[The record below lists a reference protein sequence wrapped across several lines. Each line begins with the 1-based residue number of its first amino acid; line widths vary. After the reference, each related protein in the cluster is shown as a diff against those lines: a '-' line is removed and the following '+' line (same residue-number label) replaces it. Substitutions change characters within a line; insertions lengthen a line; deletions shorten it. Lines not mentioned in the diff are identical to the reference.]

1 VTPGNIRVDHV
12 SVRRTAAFRALRLI
26 PIVVA
31 VVSIVVAVIGFVL
44 FDTDPSIYRERLWLV
59 KEVLPGAIVFSLAGA
74 ILLGHR
80 QARAVGG
87 VLLAC
92 GCVGSLYLLACGFWY
107 WELYNVP
114 PWGYS
119 QPLTTIVFSVL
130 GSAFF
135 VLMLIVLPQVFP
147 NGLLPGRG
155 WVAVLV
161 ASLVVQ
167 VPTIAYSAYFEYL
180 YDLLRWEDEDR
191 LRAEY
196 AGVALV
202 LPQNAQVVLWNS
214 PVWVAG
220 LVAMATLLVRWRRGS
235 TLVRQQIGWL
245 VAAGLITAVLTTI
258 GYTAQEWIIPLVA
271 IVWPLAV
278 VAIIS
283 LAVLQHHLFDIRV
296 VIRRVVVYGALTG
309 LITVLF
315 VGVYSAV
322 LAGASTQVSDVRVRW
337 VAGMA
342 AAAGVVLLAEPARRR
357 LMALLEARFLGARR
371 DPLAALAR
379 LQDRVVDGAA
389 DDIAVLRTVAETVA
403 AAVRSPSVAVA
414 VHRGPQLETAAST
427 GEEEERP
434 LVRPLLYRGER
445 LGELRVG
452 HRTPGESY
460 GRADI
465 ALLDQLAYQTAAL
478 VYGLRRDT
486 ELAQVRRESLEA
498 LAEVQTRVGRDL
510 HDGIAPLLAGAG
522 LSAEALRMGM
532 PEGTNDERKAEQ
544 LAVRLR
550 TAASEVRRLAHD
562 LALDG
567 AAASS
572 LEADLRRHVATLK
585 GPAVPEIEL
594 TIQVAEPLP
603 GAVRQ
608 GAYLVILEAMNNVI
622 RHARARHL
630 RVRVNGGPDELVL
643 EVADDGV
650 GLDEPY
656 VSGLGVTSMRSR
668 IQALGGTF
676 DLAAGAVSGTHLK
689 AILPV
694 RT

>member
-1 VTPGNIRVDHV
+1 M
-12 SVRRTAAFRALRLI
+12 RRTAASRALRLV
-26 PIVVA
+26 PVVVA

-74 ILLGHR
+74 ILVGHR
-80 QARAVGG
+80 QARPVGG

-119 QPLTTIVFSVL
+119 QPITTIVFSVL

-147 NGLLPGRG
+147 DGLLPGRG

-167 VPTIAYSAYFEYL
+167 VPTIAYSAYIEYMR
-180 YDLLRWEDEDR
+180 DLLRWEEEDQ
-191 LRAEY
+191 LRPPLGAM
-196 AGVALV
+196 V
-202 LPQNAQVVLWNS
+202 LPQNAEVVLWNS

-220 LVAMATLLVRWRRGS
+220 LVAVATLLVRWRRGS

-296 VIRRVVVYGALTG
+296 VIRRIVVYGTLTG

-322 LAGASTQVSDVRVRW
+322 LAGASTQVSDIRVRW

-357 LMALLEARFLGARR
+357 LTALLEARFLGARR

-389 DDIAVLRTVAETVA
+389 DDTAVLQAVAETVA
-403 AAVRSPSVAVA
+403 AAVRSPAVAVA
-414 VHRGPQLETAAST
+414 VHRGPQLETVAST
-427 GEEEERP
+427 GEGEDRP

-445 LGELRVG
+445 LGELRVS

-498 LAEVQTRVGRDL
+498 VAEVQTRVGRDM

-532 PEGTNDERKAEQ
+532 PEGTNDEREAEQ
-544 LAVRLR
+544 LATRLR

-594 TIQVAEPLP
+594 TIQAAEPLP
-603 GAVRQ
+603 AAVRQ

-622 RHARARHL
+622 QHAHARHAQ
-630 RVRVNGGPDELVL
+630 VRVNGGPDELVL

-676 DLAAGAVSGTHLK
+676 DLTAGVVNGTHLK
-689 AILPV
+689 AKLPL

>member
-1 VTPGNIRVDHV
+1 M
-12 SVRRTAAFRALRLI
+12 RRTAAFRALRLL
-26 PIVVA
+26 PVVVA
-31 VVSIVVAVIGFVL
+31 VVSIVVAVTGFML
-44 FDTDPSIYRERLWLV
+44 FDTDPSIYRHRLWLV

-80 QARAVGG
+80 QARPVGG

-92 GCVGSLYLLACGFWY
+92 GCVGSLYLLTCGFWY

-119 QPLTTIVFSVL
+119 QPLTTIVFNVL

-135 VLMLIVLPQVFP
+135 ILMLIVLPQVFP
-147 NGLLPGRG
+147 DGLLPGRG

-167 VPTIAYSAYFEYL
+167 VPAVAYTVYFEYL
-180 YDLLRWEDEDR
+180 YDLLRWRDEAWAR
-191 LRAEY
+191 QHEVTLVMPQATE
-196 AGVALV
+196 VALW
-202 LPQNAQVVLWNS
+202 NAPL
-214 PVWVAG
+214 WVAG
-220 LVAMATLLVRWRRGS
+220 LVAVGTLLVRWRRGS
-235 TLVRQQIGWL
+235 SLVRQQIGWL
-245 VAAGLITAVLTTI
+245 AAAGLVTAVLI
-258 GYTAQEWIIPLVA
+258 MVGYTAQEWIVPVVA

-283 LAVLQHHLFDIRV
+283 LAVLQHHLFDIRF
-296 VIRRVVVYGALTG
+296 VIRRIVVYGALTG

-342 AAAGVVLLAEPARRR
+342 AAGVVLLAEPARRR
-357 LMALLEARFLGARR
+357 LTALLEARFLGARH

-389 DDIAVLRTVAETVA
+389 DDTAVLQAVAETVA

-414 VHRGPQLETAAST
+414 VHRGPQLETVAST
-427 GEEEERP
+427 GKGEERP

-498 LAEVQTRVGRDL
+498 VAEVQTRVGRDL

-532 PEGTNDERKAEQ
+532 PEGTNDEREAEQ
-544 LAVRLR
+544 LASRLR

-572 LEADLRRHVATLK
+572 FEADLRRHVATLK
-585 GPAVPEIEL
+585 GPAVPQIEL
-594 TIQVAEPLP
+594 TIQDAEPLP

-622 RHARARHL
+622 QHARARHVQ
-630 RVRVNGGPDELVL
+630 VRVNGGPDELVL

-676 DLAAGAVSGTHLK
+676 DLAAGAVSGTTLK
-689 AILPV
+689 ARLPV

>member
-12 SVRRTAAFRALRLI
+12 SVRRTAAFRALRLV
-26 PIVVA
+26 PVVVA
-31 VVSIVVAVIGFVL
+31 VVSIVVAVIGFML
-44 FDTDPSIYRERLWLV
+44 FDTDPSIYRDRLWLV

-80 QARAVGG
+80 QARPVGG

-114 PWGYS
+114 PWGYA

-147 NGLLPGRG
+147 DGLLPGRG

-167 VPTIAYSAYFEYL
+167 VPTIAHSAYIEYMYDL
-180 YDLLRWEDEDR
+180 FRWEWEDLLRPQH
-191 LRAEY
+191 
-196 AGVALV
+196 GALV
-202 LPQNAQVVLWNS
+202 LPQTAEMVLWNS
-214 PVWVAG
+214 PLWVAG
-220 LVAMATLLVRWRRGS
+220 LVAVATLLVRWRRGS

-245 VAAGLITAVLTTI
+245 AAAGMITAVLTMI

-296 VIRRVVVYGALTG
+296 VIRRIVVYGALTG

-357 LMALLEARFLGARR
+357 LTSLLEARVLGARR

-389 DDIAVLRTVAETVA
+389 DDSAVLQAVAETVA
-403 AAVRSPSVAVA
+403 AAVRSPWVAVA
-414 VHRGPQLETAAST
+414 MHRGPQLETVAST
-427 GEEEERP
+427 GEGEERP

-460 GRADI
+460 GRTDI

-498 LAEVQTRVGRDL
+498 VAEVQTRVGRDL

-532 PEGTNDERKAEQ
+532 PEGTDDEREAEQ
-544 LAVRLR
+544 LATRLR

-572 LEADLRRHVATLK
+572 LEADLRKYVATLK

-594 TIQVAEPLP
+594 TIQAAEPLP

-622 RHARARHL
+622 RHARARHVQ
-630 RVRVNGGPDELVL
+630 VRVNGGPDELVL
-643 EVADDGV
+643 EVTDDGV

-689 AILPV
+689 AKLPV

>member
-1 VTPGNIRVDHV
+1 
-12 SVRRTAAFRALRLI
+12 
-26 PIVVA
+26 
-31 VVSIVVAVIGFVL
+31 
-44 FDTDPSIYRERLWLV
+44 
-59 KEVLPGAIVFSLAGA
+59 
-74 ILLGHR
+74 
-80 QARAVGG
+80 
-87 VLLAC
+87 
-92 GCVGSLYLLACGFWY
+92 
-107 WELYNVP
+107 
-114 PWGYS
+114 
-119 QPLTTIVFSVL
+119 
-130 GSAFF
+130 
-135 VLMLIVLPQVFP
+135 
-147 NGLLPGRG
+147 
-155 WVAVLV
+155 
-161 ASLVVQ
+161 
-167 VPTIAYSAYFEYL
+167 
-180 YDLLRWEDEDR
+180 
-191 LRAEY
+191 
-196 AGVALV
+196 
-202 LPQNAQVVLWNS
+202 
-214 PVWVAG
+214 
-220 LVAMATLLVRWRRGS
+220 
-235 TLVRQQIGWL
+235 
-245 VAAGLITAVLTTI
+245 VAAGLSTAVLTTI

-296 VIRRVVVYGALTG
+296 VIRRIVVYGTLTG

-315 VGVYSAV
+315 VGVDSAV
-322 LAGASTQVSDVRVRW
+322 LAGASTQMSDDRVRW

-357 LMALLEARFLGARR
+357 LTALLEARFLGARR

-379 LQDRVVDGAA
+379 LQGRVVDSAA
-389 DDIAVLRTVAETVA
+389 GDTAVLQAVAETVA
-403 AAVRSPSVAVA
+403 AAVRSPWAAVA
-414 VHRGPQLETAAST
+414 VHRGPKLETVAST
-427 GEEEERP
+427 GEEEEEEEERP

-498 LAEVQTRVGRDL
+498 VAEVQTRVGRDL

-532 PEGTNDERKAEQ
+532 PEGTDDEREAEQ
-544 LAVRLR
+544 LASRLR
-550 TAASEVRRLAHD
+550 TAVSEVRRLAHD

-572 LEADLRRHVATLK
+572 LEADLRRHMATLK
-585 GPAVPEIEL
+585 GPAMPEIEL
-594 TIQVAEPLP
+594 TIQAAEPLP

-622 RHARARHL
+622 QHAHARHAQ
-630 RVRVNGGPDELVL
+630 VKVNGGPDELVL

-650 GLDEPY
+650 GLHQPY

-676 DLAAGAVSGTHLK
+676 DLAAGAESGTTLK
-689 AILPV
+689 ARLPV
-694 RT
+694 GT

>member
-1 VTPGNIRVDHV
+1 
-12 SVRRTAAFRALRLI
+12 
-26 PIVVA
+26 
-31 VVSIVVAVIGFVL
+31 
-44 FDTDPSIYRERLWLV
+44 
-59 KEVLPGAIVFSLAGA
+59 
-74 ILLGHR
+74 
-80 QARAVGG
+80 
-87 VLLAC
+87 
-92 GCVGSLYLLACGFWY
+92 
-107 WELYNVP
+107 
-114 PWGYS
+114 
-119 QPLTTIVFSVL
+119 
-130 GSAFF
+130 
-135 VLMLIVLPQVFP
+135 
-147 NGLLPGRG
+147 
-155 WVAVLV
+155 
-161 ASLVVQ
+161 
-167 VPTIAYSAYFEYL
+167 
-180 YDLLRWEDEDR
+180 
-191 LRAEY
+191 
-196 AGVALV
+196 
-202 LPQNAQVVLWNS
+202 
-214 PVWVAG
+214 
-220 LVAMATLLVRWRRGS
+220 MATLLVRWRRGS
-235 TLVRQQIGWL
+235 PLVRQQIGWL

-258 GYTAQEWIIPLVA
+258 GYTAEEWIIPLVA

-296 VIRRVVVYGALTG
+296 VIRRIVVYGALTG

-315 VGVYSAV
+315 VGVYSVV

-357 LMALLEARFLGARR
+357 LMALLEARFLGARH

-389 DDIAVLRTVAETVA
+389 DDTAVLRAVAETVA
-403 AAVRSPSVAVA
+403 TAVRSPSVAVA
-414 VHRGPQLETAAST
+414 VHRGPQLETVAST

-532 PEGTNDERKAEQ
+532 PEGTNDERNAEQ
-544 LAVRLR
+544 LAMRLR

-567 AAASS
+567 AAASF

-622 RHARARHL
+622 QHARARHV

-643 EVADDGV
+643 DVADDGV

-689 AILPV
+689 ARLPV

>member
-1 VTPGNIRVDHV
+1 M
-12 SVRRTAAFRALRLI
+12 S
-26 PIVVA
+26 
-31 VVSIVVAVIGFVL
+31 
-44 FDTDPSIYRERLWLV
+44 
-59 KEVLPGAIVFSLAGA
+59 
-74 ILLGHR
+74 
-80 QARAVGG
+80 
-87 VLLAC
+87 
-92 GCVGSLYLLACGFWY
+92 
-107 WELYNVP
+107 
-114 PWGYS
+114 S
-119 QPLTTIVFSVL
+119 Q
-130 GSAFF
+130 
-135 VLMLIVLPQVFP
+135 Q
-147 NGLLPGRG
+147 R
-155 WVAVLV
+155 
-161 ASLVVQ
+161 
-167 VPTIAYSAYFEYL
+167 
-180 YDLLRWEDEDR
+180 
-191 LRAEY
+191 
-196 AGVALV
+196 
-202 LPQNAQVVLWNS
+202 
-214 PVWVAG
+214 
-220 LVAMATLLVRWRRGS
+220 
-235 TLVRQQIGWL
+235 
-245 VAAGLITAVLTTI
+245 
-258 GYTAQEWIIPLVA
+258 
-271 IVWPLAV
+271 
-278 VAIIS
+278 
-283 LAVLQHHLFDIRV
+283 
-296 VIRRVVVYGALTG
+296 
-309 LITVLF
+309 
-315 VGVYSAV
+315 
-322 LAGASTQVSDVRVRW
+322 
-337 VAGMA
+337 A
-342 AAAGVVLLAEPARRR
+342 AAALADGDGRKIGLRVRPGGGTGCRADGESECSSRRR
-357 LMALLEARFLGARR
+357 RCLCGACE
-371 DPLAALAR
+371 PVC
-379 LQDRVVDGAA
+379 Q
-389 DDIAVLRTVAETVA
+389 
-403 AAVRSPSVAVA
+403 
-414 VHRGPQLETAAST
+414 H
-427 GEEEERP
+427 
-434 LVRPLLYRGER
+434 
-445 LGELRVG
+445 G

-567 AAASS
+567 AAASF

-622 RHARARHL
+622 RHARARHVQ
-630 RVRVNGGPDELVL
+630 VRVNGGPDELVL

-689 AILPV
+689 ARLPV

>member
-1 VTPGNIRVDHV
+1 
-12 SVRRTAAFRALRLI
+12 
-26 PIVVA
+26 
-31 VVSIVVAVIGFVL
+31 
-44 FDTDPSIYRERLWLV
+44 
-59 KEVLPGAIVFSLAGA
+59 
-74 ILLGHR
+74 
-80 QARAVGG
+80 
-87 VLLAC
+87 
-92 GCVGSLYLLACGFWY
+92 LYLLACGFWY

-119 QPLTTIVFSVL
+119 QPITTVVFTVL

-147 NGLLPGRG
+147 DGLLPGRG

-167 VPTIAYSAYFEYL
+167 VPTVVYSAHFEYL
-180 YDLLRWEDEDR
+180 YDLVTREDEKWVS
-191 LRAEY
+191 AQY
-196 AGVALV
+196 GVDLV
-202 LPQNAQVVLWNS
+202 VPQTWEVVLWNS
-214 PVWVAG
+214 PLWVAG
-220 LVAMATLLVRWRRGS
+220 LVAVATLLVRWRRGS

-283 LAVLQHHLFDIRV
+283 LAVLQHHLFDIQV
-296 VIRRVVVYGALTG
+296 VIRRIVVYGTLTG

-315 VGVYSAV
+315 VGVDSAV
-322 LAGASTQVSDVRVRW
+322 LAGASTQVSDIRVRW
-337 VAGMA
+337 VAGVA

-357 LMALLEARFLGARR
+357 LTALLEARFLGARH

-389 DDIAVLRTVAETVA
+389 DDSVLQAVAETVA

-414 VHRGPQLETAAST
+414 VHRGPQLETVAST
-427 GEEEERP
+427 GEREERP

-460 GRADI
+460 DRADI
-465 ALLDQLAYQTAAL
+465 ALLDQLAYQTSAL

-486 ELAQVRRESLEA
+486 ELAQLRRESLEA
-498 LAEVQTRVGRDL
+498 VAEVQTRVGRDL

-532 PEGTNDERKAEQ
+532 PEGTNDEREAEQ
-544 LAVRLR
+544 LASRLR

-594 TIQVAEPLP
+594 TIQAAEPLP
-603 GAVRQ
+603 AAVRQ

-622 RHARARHL
+622 QHAHARHAQ
-630 RVRVNGGPDELVL
+630 VKVNGGPDELML

-676 DLAAGAVSGTHLK
+676 DLTAGVVNGTRLK
-689 AILPV
+689 AKLPL

>member
-1 VTPGNIRVDHV
+1 
-12 SVRRTAAFRALRLI
+12 
-26 PIVVA
+26 
-31 VVSIVVAVIGFVL
+31 
-44 FDTDPSIYRERLWLV
+44 
-59 KEVLPGAIVFSLAGA
+59 
-74 ILLGHR
+74 
-80 QARAVGG
+80 
-87 VLLAC
+87 
-92 GCVGSLYLLACGFWY
+92 
-107 WELYNVP
+107 
-114 PWGYS
+114 
-119 QPLTTIVFSVL
+119 
-130 GSAFF
+130 
-135 VLMLIVLPQVFP
+135 MLIVLPQVFP
-147 NGLLPGRG
+147 DGLLPGRG

-167 VPTIAYSAYFEYL
+167 VPTVVYSAHFEYL
-180 YDLLRWEDEDR
+180 YDLVRWEDEKWV
-191 LRAEY
+191 RAHY
-196 AGVALV
+196 GVDLV
-202 LPQNAQVVLWNS
+202 MPQTAEVVLWNS
-214 PVWVAG
+214 PLWVAG

-322 LAGASTQVSDVRVRW
+322 LAGASTQMSDVRVRW

-357 LMALLEARFLGARR
+357 LTALLEARFLGARR

-389 DDIAVLRTVAETVA
+389 DDTAVLQAVAETVA

-414 VHRGPQLETAAST
+414 VHRGPQLETVAST
-427 GEEEERP
+427 GEGEERP

-498 LAEVQTRVGRDL
+498 VAEVQTRVGRDL

-532 PEGTNDERKAEQ
+532 PEGTNDEREAEQ
-544 LAVRLR
+544 LASRLR

-594 TIQVAEPLP
+594 TIQAAEPLP

-622 RHARARHL
+622 QHAHARHVQ
-630 RVRVNGGPDELVL
+630 VRVNGGPDELVL

-689 AILPV
+689 AKLPV

>member
-1 VTPGNIRVDHV
+1 VTPGKIRVDHV
-12 SVRRTAAFRALRLI
+12 SMRRTAAFRALRLV
-26 PIVVA
+26 PVVVA

-44 FDTDPSIYRERLWLV
+44 FDTDPSIYRNRLWLV

-80 QARAVGG
+80 HARPVGG

-147 NGLLPGRG
+147 DGLLPGRG

-167 VPTIAYSAYFEYL
+167 VPTIAYSAYFEYM
-180 YDLLRWEDEDR
+180 YDLLRWEEEDL
-191 LRAEY
+191 LRPQH
-196 AGVALV
+196 GALV
-202 LPQNAQVVLWNS
+202 LPQNAEVVLWNS

-220 LVAMATLLVRWRRGS
+220 LVAVATLLVRWRRGS

-245 VAAGLITAVLTTI
+245 LAAGLITAVLTTI

-296 VIRRVVVYGALTG
+296 VIRRIVVYGALTG

-322 LAGASTQVSDVRVRW
+322 LAGASMQVSDVRVRW

-357 LMALLEARFLGARR
+357 LTALLEARFLGARR

-389 DDIAVLRTVAETVA
+389 DDSAVLQAVAETVA
-403 AAVRSPSVAVA
+403 AAVRSPAVAVA
-414 VHRGPQLETAAST
+414 VHRGPQLETVAST
-427 GEEEERP
+427 GEGEEHP

-445 LGELRVG
+445 LGELRVV

-498 LAEVQTRVGRDL
+498 VAEVQTRVGRDL

-532 PEGTNDERKAEQ
+532 PEGTTTSGRPSSSRRGCARRPAKCAGSRTTWPSTGRP
-544 LAVRLR
+544 LAPSRP
-550 TAASEVRRLAHD
+550 TCAGTWRR
-562 LALDG
+562 
-567 AAASS
+567 SRV
-572 LEADLRRHVATLK
+572 LRR
-585 GPAVPEIEL
+585 
-594 TIQVAEPLP
+594 
-603 GAVRQ
+603 R
-608 GAYLVILEAMNNVI
+608 
-622 RHARARHL
+622 
-630 RVRVNGGPDELVL
+630 
-643 EVADDGV
+643 
-650 GLDEPY
+650 
-656 VSGLGVTSMRSR
+656 RS
-668 IQALGGTF
+668 
-676 DLAAGAVSGTHLK
+676 S
-689 AILPV
+689 
-694 RT
+694 

>member
-1 VTPGNIRVDHV
+1 
-12 SVRRTAAFRALRLI
+12 
-26 PIVVA
+26 
-31 VVSIVVAVIGFVL
+31 
-44 FDTDPSIYRERLWLV
+44 
-59 KEVLPGAIVFSLAGA
+59 
-74 ILLGHR
+74 
-80 QARAVGG
+80 
-87 VLLAC
+87 
-92 GCVGSLYLLACGFWY
+92 
-107 WELYNVP
+107 
-114 PWGYS
+114 
-119 QPLTTIVFSVL
+119 
-130 GSAFF
+130 
-135 VLMLIVLPQVFP
+135 M
-147 NGLLPGRG
+147 
-155 WVAVLV
+155 
-161 ASLVVQ
+161 
-167 VPTIAYSAYFEYL
+167 
-180 YDLLRWEDEDR
+180 
-191 LRAEY
+191 
-196 AGVALV
+196 ALV
-202 LPQNAQVVLWNS
+202 LPQTAEVVLWNS

-245 VAAGLITAVLTTI
+245 VVAGLITAVLTTI

-322 LAGASTQVSDVRVRW
+322 LAGASTQVSDARVRW

-389 DDIAVLRTVAETVA
+389 DDIAVLRAVAETVA

-414 VHRGPQLETAAST
+414 VHRGPQLETVAST

-562 LALDG
+562 LASTGRPL
-567 AAASS
+567 ASS
-572 LEADLRRHVATLK
+572 RPTCAGMWR
-585 GPAVPEIEL
+585 
-594 TIQVAEPLP
+594 
-603 GAVRQ
+603 
-608 GAYLVILEAMNNVI
+608 
-622 RHARARHL
+622 
-630 RVRVNGGPDELVL
+630 
-643 EVADDGV
+643 
-650 GLDEPY
+650 
-656 VSGLGVTSMRSR
+656 RSR
-668 IQALGGTF
+668 VLRCRR
-676 DLAAGAVSGTHLK
+676 SS
-689 AILPV
+689 
-694 RT
+694 

>member
-1 VTPGNIRVDHV
+1 M
-12 SVRRTAAFRALRLI
+12 RRTAAFRALRLV
-26 PIVVA
+26 PVVVA

-44 FDTDPSIYRERLWLV
+44 FDTDPSIYRNRLWLV

-80 QARAVGG
+80 HARPVGG

-147 NGLLPGRG
+147 DGLLPGRG

-167 VPTIAYSAYFEYL
+167 VPTIAYSAYFEYM
-180 YDLLRWEDEDR
+180 YDLLRWEEEDL
-191 LRAEY
+191 LRPQH
-196 AGVALV
+196 GALV
-202 LPQNAQVVLWNS
+202 LPQNAEVVLWNS

-220 LVAMATLLVRWRRGS
+220 LVAVATLLVRWRRGS

-245 VAAGLITAVLTTI
+245 LAAGLITAVLTTI

-296 VIRRVVVYGALTG
+296 VIRRIVVYGALTG

-322 LAGASTQVSDVRVRW
+322 LAGASMQVSDVRVRW

-357 LMALLEARFLGARR
+357 LTALLEARFLGARR

-389 DDIAVLRTVAETVA
+389 DDSAVLQAVAETVA
-403 AAVRSPSVAVA
+403 AAVRSPAVAVA
-414 VHRGPQLETAAST
+414 VHRGPQLETVAST
-427 GEEEERP
+427 GEGEEHP

-445 LGELRVG
+445 LGELRVV

-532 PEGTNDERKAEQ
+532 PEGTDDEREAEQ
-544 LAVRLR
+544 LASRLR

-585 GPAVPEIEL
+585 GPAAPEIEL
-594 TIQVAEPLP
+594 TIQAAEPLP

-622 RHARARHL
+622 RHARARHVQ
-630 RVRVNGGPDELVL
+630 VRVNGSPDELVL

-676 DLAAGAVSGTHLK
+676 DLAPGAVSGTTLK
-689 AILPV
+689 ARLPV
-694 RT
+694 ST